1 MKKFFVTS
9 ILLAALLQL
18 AATLSPALAD
28 AYAAHIFPL
37 WPATYGRLTSLVPFS
52 LGEFMLI
59 AALLLV
65 LSLLAVCIAHLTLR
79 LKMGRG
85 FFLPLP
91 FKRFYTFCLAVVGIF
106 FPVMILNC
114 FLLYRCTPLTDTFR
128 AQLATAQADSTQADT
143 TSTPENT
150 QLSPGIADLTALR
163 NECVTRC
170 NTLAASLP
178 RDEEGRLRLPEKS
191 TFLAA
196 AKETVADAATAF
208 PRLSGF
214 QVTPKP
220 LAFSAFVSQQSM
232 TGYYF
237 PFSMEATYNNL
248 MEPVHL
254 PFTLCH
260 ELAHTHGYL
269 REDECNFLAWVCCT
283 ASDDPVFQYSGWLNV
298 LWYIDRD
305 FKTAVGTD
313 VYEASVA
320 IDDIVRFDAQFLSPK
335 VRAQIE
341 ENALFKTETV
351 EQATRTYV
359 DTTLRVNGIDAGY
372 ESYAQVVQLILLYR
386 CTR

>member
-1 MKKFFVTS
+1 MKRFFVTL

-37 WPATYGRLTSLVPFS
+37 WPATYGRLTSLIPFS
-52 LGEFMLI
+52 LGECMLI

-65 LSLLAVCIAHLTLR
+65 LSFLAVLIAHLILR
-79 LKMGRG
+79 LRKGRG
-85 FFLPLP
+85 FQLPRP
-91 FKRFYTFCLAVVGIF
+91 FQRFYTFCLVIVGIF

-128 AQLATAQADSTQADT
+128 AQST
-143 TSTPENT
+143 
-150 QLSPGIADLTALR
+150 PGIADLTALR
-163 NECVTRC
+163 NECVNRC
-170 NTLAASLP
+170 NTLAASMP
-178 RDEEGRLRLPEKS
+178 RGEEGRLQLPDK
-191 TFLAA
+191 TVFLAA

-208 PRLSGF
+208 PRLGGF
-214 QVTPKP
+214 QVQPKP

-232 TGYYF
+232 SGYYF
-237 PFSMEATYNNL
+237 PFSMEANYNNL
-248 MEPVHL
+248 MEPIHL
-254 PFTLCH
+254 PYTLCH

-269 REDECNFLAWVCCT
+269 REDECNFLAWVSCT

-298 LWYIDRD
+298 LWYIERD
-305 FKTAVGTD
+305 FKKAVGTD
-313 VYEASVA
+313 AYEAAPA
-320 IDDIVRFDAQFLSPK
+320 IDDIVRRDSQFLSPE

-341 ENALFKTETV
+341 EDALFKTETV
-351 EQATRTYV
+351 EKAARTYV

>member
-1 MKKFFVTS
+1 MKKIFVTL
-9 ILLAALLQL
+9 ILLAALMQL
-18 AATLSPALAD
+18 AAMLSPALAD
-28 AYAAHIFPL
+28 AYAARIFPL
-37 WPATYGRLTSLVPFS
+37 WPATCGRLTSLVPFS

-59 AALLLV
+59 AALLLIITFI
-65 LSLLAVCIAHLTLR
+65 AVCIAHLILR
-79 LKMGRG
+79 LRKGRELK
-85 FFLPLP
+85 LPRL
-91 FKRFYTFCLAVVGIF
+91 FRRFYTFCLVIVGIF

-114 FLLYRCTPLTDTFR
+114 FLLYRCTPLTETFR
-128 AQLATAQADSTQADT
+128 AKLDAVQADSRESDGSQSA
-143 TSTPENT
+143 
-150 QLSPGIADLTALR
+150 PGIADLTALR

-178 RDEEGRLRLPEKS
+178 RDEEGRLQLPEKAV
-191 TFLAA
+191 FLAS

-208 PRLSGF
+208 PRLNGF

-232 TGYYF
+232 SGYYF
-237 PFSMEATYNNL
+237 PFAMEATFNNL

-254 PFTLCH
+254 PYTLCH

-269 REDECNFLAWVCCT
+269 REDECNFLAWVSCT

-305 FKTAVGTD
+305 FKKAVGTEA
-313 VYEASVA
+313 YEAAPA
-320 IDDIVRFDAQFLSPK
+320 IDDIVRRDSQFLSPT

-341 ENALFKTETV
+341 EDALFKTETV
-351 EQATRTYV
+351 EKAARTYV

-372 ESYAQVVQLILLYR
+372 ESYSQVVQLILLYR